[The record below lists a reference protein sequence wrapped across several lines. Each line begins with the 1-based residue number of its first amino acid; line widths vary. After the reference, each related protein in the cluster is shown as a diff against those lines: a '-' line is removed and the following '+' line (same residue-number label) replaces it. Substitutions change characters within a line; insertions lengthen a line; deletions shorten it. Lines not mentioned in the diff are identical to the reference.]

1 MNTDIKKLFHQK
13 MLNPIFFKLFL
24 ILKLPLAFLAGV
36 KLKFLNETQSTVQLK
51 YNCLN
56 KNQFKS
62 IYFAA
67 L

>member
-1 MNTDIKKLFHQK
+1 

-36 KLKFLNETQSTVQLK
+36 KLKFLNDTQSTVQIK
-51 YNCLN
+51 YNYLN
-56 KNQFKS
+56 KNPFKS